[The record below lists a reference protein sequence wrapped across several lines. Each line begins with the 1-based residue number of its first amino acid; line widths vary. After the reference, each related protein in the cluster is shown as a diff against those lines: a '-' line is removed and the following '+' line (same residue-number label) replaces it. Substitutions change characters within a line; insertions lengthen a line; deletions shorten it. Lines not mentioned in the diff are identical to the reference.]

1 MPAAAILI
9 LGTVTTLL
17 IAAAGSEPAVD
28 VVTEYVVRAAAGGA
42 GDPAGDPAG
51 GGGGGGMGMGIG
63 GAGAGVIA
71 ASIFT

>member
-1 MPAAAILI
+1 MI

-42 GDPAGDPAG
+42 GDPVGGGSMGIG
-51 GGGGGGMGMGIG
+51 GGGA